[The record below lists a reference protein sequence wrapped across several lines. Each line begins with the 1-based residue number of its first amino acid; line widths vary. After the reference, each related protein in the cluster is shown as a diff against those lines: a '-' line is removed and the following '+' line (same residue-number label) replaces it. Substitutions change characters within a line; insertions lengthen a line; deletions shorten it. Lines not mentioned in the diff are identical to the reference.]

1 MANGPSLTGESL
13 PSPASA
19 TWAPA
24 PTTPQPGLDPSCPPS
39 DLLPPFLSSYL
50 LFDQA
55 GVHPI
60 TPLY

>member
-1 MANGPSLTGESL
+1 MTNGPSLMGESL

-19 TWAPA
+19 TRALAPN
-24 PTTPQPGLDPSCPPS
+24 TPQPGLDPSCPPCY
-39 DLLPPFLSSYL
+39 LLPPFLSSYL
-50 LFDQA
+50 LFNQS